1 MDKNFEE
8 QVKNQVQYPI
18 YIVEN
23 TQDEK
28 NKLNV
33 LKSKKKDLD
42 NLKELINNLKRD
54 MSEINEKNT
63 FGNRFMVN
71 KVKTSNL
78 LTKETKLVESNH
90 RHRKNSLLNIL
101 ELQNNRLSILE
112 NQNLSKIDLK

>member
-1 MDKNFEE
+1 
-8 QVKNQVQYPI
+8 
-18 YIVEN
+18 
-23 TQDEK
+23 
-28 NKLNV
+28 
-33 LKSKKKDLD
+33 
-42 NLKELINNLKRD
+42 
-54 MSEINEKNT
+54 
-63 FGNRFMVN
+63 MVN